1 MSAAVAVQTPP
12 ATVAVV
18 VTVVLPSVKCT
29 VTVWPSST
37 PEVVPDTTKVLSSAA
52 LTMLSPASVVSIAMV
67 GATLSSATVLLAS
80 VAGRGCRWR
89 R

>member
-37 PEVVPDTTKVLSSAA
+37 PEVVPT
-52 LTMLSPASVVSIAMV
+52 P
-67 GATLSSATVLLAS
+67 
-80 VAGRGCRWR
+80 R
-89 R
+89 RCCPRPH

>member
-37 PEVVPDTTKVLSSAA
+37 PGHHEGVVLGRIDDV
-52 LTMLSPASVVSIAMV
+52 
-67 GATLSSATVLLAS
+67 
-80 VAGRGCRWR
+80 VAGQRRVDRNGRGDVVERDGLARLSR
-89 R
+89 RARLQVA